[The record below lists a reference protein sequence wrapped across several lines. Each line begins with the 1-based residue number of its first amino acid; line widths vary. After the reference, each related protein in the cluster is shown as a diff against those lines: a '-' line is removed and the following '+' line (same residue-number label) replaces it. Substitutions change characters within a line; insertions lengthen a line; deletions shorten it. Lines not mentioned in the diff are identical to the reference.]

1 MKVLAISSSP
11 RRDGNSWT
19 LAEAAAKGAREA
31 GHEVESVY
39 LADFVR
45 GLLRDCRTCRLSTGA
60 CGIDDGYERLLMDH
74 VMPAD
79 GLIIATPLYW
89 YGINGTL
96 KTFFD
101 RLFCYTAGSSPV
113 GEQVS
118 AALPG
123 KRIAALIACE
133 ESYRGATLG
142 VEAQLQEMTRYLRQS
157 LVGVVVGV
165 GNSRGEVES
174 DPSRP
179 LDRAA
184 DLGRRMFEISVT
196 DYRLDTERSNRVWG
210 SPDSTGSWSDSY

>member
-19 LAEAAAKGAREA
+19 MAEAAAKGAREA

-39 LADFVR
+39 LADHV
-45 GLLRDCRTCRLSTGA
+45 GGMLDDCRRCRLSDGA
-60 CGIDDGYERLLMDH
+60 CGIGDGYERLLMDR
-74 VMPAD
+74 VLPAD

-89 YGINGTL
+89 YGMNGRL

-113 GEQVS
+113 GETVS

-123 KRIAALIACE
+123 KRVAALISCE

-142 VEAQLQEMTRYLRQS
+142 LEAQFQELTRYLHQE
-157 LVGVVVGV
+157 LVGIVVGV
-165 GNSRGEVES
+165 GNSRGEVGS

-179 LDRAA
+179 LERAE
-184 DLGRRMFEISVT
+184 DLGRRLFDVRVT
-196 DYRLDTERSNRVWG
+196 DYRLDTPRSNRVWG
-210 SPDSTGSWSDSY
+210 APEHEDDELY